1 MKYDFSTIMDRRGEN
16 SIAVET
22 IPFPNAKIRD

>member
-1 MKYDFSTIMDRRGEN
+1 MILVQLWTEGGEN